1 MASIR
6 LLLNRQRMLNNG
18 TFPLV
23 FQIIHQRRK
32 LLYYTKYRIFQ
43 QQFDEAT
50 FEIRYCELSIYSV
63 KEIKEINRDL
73 KREYSR
79 LQNRVRALERKNE
92 LYSVDDIVESRKSNC
107 FRYYFLQYIDMQITR
122 KKNMGK
128 DGTAAAY
135 YSTRASLKKYMNMLS
150 ARKADIKMD
159 EIDSNYVIGYE
170 EFLYSQGL
178 AENTINYY
186 LRNFRTIYNSAVRE
200 GYKPKNDHPFIYVH
214 AKPCKTIKRAINRN
228 EMRELFS
235 LSLPDFSEI
244 ALSRDLYLFSFYAQG
259 MAFVDIVFLR
269 KKNINGG
276 ILSYYRHKSKQLIHI
291 VITPQMQILIDK
303 YANSSEYVFPIIDN
317 SISTSIYEQYR
328 LALRR
333 INRHLKKMASELSIE
348 VPLTTYT
355 ARHTWAT
362 LARESGAPISVISA
376 GLGHTSEEMT
386 RVYLKEF
393 DKETLAQVNRA
404 VTNLL

>member
-1 MASIR
+1 
-6 LLLNRQRMLNNG
+6 MLNNG

-43 QQFDEAT
+43 EQFDEKT
-50 FEIRYCELSIYSV
+50 CEVKYCESSFYT
-63 KEIKEINRDL
+63 IKEIREMNREL
-73 KREYSR
+73 KREYK
-79 LQNRVRALERKNE
+79 LFLDRVRILERKKE
-92 LYSVDDIVESRKSNC
+92 LYSVDDIVGVKKQKR
-107 FRYYFLQYIDMQITR
+107 FRYSFLQYVDVQITR

-135 YSTRASLKKYMNMLS
+135 HSTRVSLEKYMLMLS
-150 ARKADIKMD
+150 ARKTDIKIED
-159 EIDSNYVIGYE
+159 IDYNYVIGYE
-170 EFLYSQGL
+170 GFLYTQGL
-178 AENTINYY
+178 TENTVNYY
-186 LRNFRTIYNSAVRE
+186 LRNFRTIYNSAIRE

-214 AKPCKTIKRAINRN
+214 AKPCKTIKRAINKE
-228 EMRELFS
+228 EMKELFS
-235 LSLPDFSEI
+235 LSLPDYSEV

-259 MAFVDIVFLR
+259 MAFVDIAFLR
-269 KKNINGG
+269 RKNIHSG

-291 VITPQMQILIDK
+291 VVTPQMQSLIDK
-303 YANSSEYVFPIIDN
+303 YANADEYIFPIID
-317 SISTSIYEQYR
+317 SALLTPAYDQYR
-328 LALRR
+328 SALRR
-333 INRHLKKMASELSIE
+333 INRHLKKIASELNID
-348 VPLTTYT
+348 VRLTTYT

-362 LARESGAPISVISA
+362 LARESGAPISIISA

-393 DKETLAQVNRA
+393 DQEALAQVNRI